1 MEYLFENKVTRD
13 EINRALKKA
22 ADLIRTRVDYKY
34 ILILLFLKR
43 LSDKWELEF
52 KNAVE
57 TLKERG
63 VSEDKIK
70 DLAKDESFYSFRY
83 PEEYT
88 WRQLRADINNLPI
101 NLATAL
107 KRIAEENP
115 DLQGVVDRLDFLEFT
130 RNMENLEILKQ
141 LFELFSGLNLGQA
154 SPDVLGD
161 AYEWILSYFA
171 PQKAKEGEV
180 YTPREVIKLL
190 VEILDPQPLDEVY
203 DPCFGS
209 AGMLIAAFYHVQE
222 KHGENGARKLF
233 LYGQE
238 YAPTTY
244 AIAKMNAII
253 HGIESTEFAIGDA
266 LLTPKLPKGKSPLE
280 AFKIVIANPPWNQ
293 DGYGEPTL
301 KKALFHDERY
311 RYGYPPNNSADW
323 AWVQHMITSAKKYR
337 LYSWLWQLN

>member
-1 MEYLFENKVTRD
+1 MAYLFQNKLTRD
-13 EINRALKKA
+13 DINRALKQA

-43 LSDKWELEF
+43 LSDKWELEC

-57 TLKERG
+57 TLKERHLPK
-63 VSEDKIK
+63 EEIEA
-70 DLAKDESFYSFRY
+70 LTKDEAFHSFAY

-88 WRQLRADINNLPI
+88 WKQLRADINNLPI
-101 NLATAL
+101 NLAAAL

-141 LFELFSGLNLGQA
+141 LFELFSGLDLGQA

-190 VEILDPQPLDEVY
+190 VEILDPQWSRVFSHHLRH
-203 DPCFGS
+203 S
-209 AGMLIAAFYHVQE
+209 
-222 KHGENGARKLF
+222 
-233 LYGQE
+233 
-238 YAPTTY
+238 
-244 AIAKMNAII
+244 
-253 HGIESTEFAIGDA
+253 
-266 LLTPKLPKGKSPLE
+266 
-280 AFKIVIANPPWNQ
+280 
-293 DGYGEPTL
+293 
-301 KKALFHDERY
+301 
-311 RYGYPPNNSADW
+311 
-323 AWVQHMITSAKKYR
+323 
-337 LYSWLWQLN
+337 